1 MARRVAPLVLALAA
15 ALLAACS
22 AQGTCPAVPLL
33 YPDGAAALAAQL
45 FDPSAGALVDLRWLE
60 GGTVLAL
67 TSSGHL
73 WRSSNG
79 GLTWTDDTP
88 RLAGAADNRGV
99 AAIVV
104 PERHSGSRVLLVGH
118 YVGSLGTTLLW
129 STTTSGY
136 TYEQPCVLAGGDA
149 RCRHAPAL
157 SPTPCDARSRVASPS
172 VRHPPLRRLW

>member
-1 MARRVAPLVLALAA
+1 MALTPLVRLALAA

-22 AQGTCPAVPLL
+22 AQGTCPAVALL
-33 YPDGAAALAAQL
+33 YPDGGAALAPQL
-45 FDPSAGALVDLRWLE
+45 LDPGAGAVVDVKWLE
-60 GGTVLAL
+60 SGSVLAL

-79 GLTWTDDTP
+79 GLTWADDTP

-99 AAIVV
+99 AAVVV

-118 YVGSLGTTLLW
+118 YVASLGTTLLW

-149 RCRHAPAL
+149 RCRQAPAL
-157 SPTPCDARSRVASPS
+157 SPLLRSARADASP
-172 VRHPPLRRLW
+172 RPQCGAHL